1 MGKGISTINTT
12 LYSGTTQGSL
22 TKVCP
27 IKSYPDMGGAPEM
40 LQTTDLEDSM
50 HTYTPGVQDL
60 GGGLEFTANFD
71 KTEFAAIKGMKGTEQ
86 FFELRMGE
94 SGADGVFSWKG
105 EIDVYM
111 TGGEV
116 NAVREMVV
124 VCTPST
130 EITFAAS

>member
-12 LYSGTTQGSL
+12 LYAGAAQNSL
-22 TKVCP
+22 AKVCP

-40 LQTTDLEDSM
+40 LQTTDLEDPM
-50 HTYTPGVQDL
+50 HTYTSGVQDL
-60 GGGLEFTANFD
+60 GGGLEFTANFN
-71 KTEFAAIKGMKGTEQ
+71 KTEYATIKAMKGTGQ

-94 SGADGVFSWKG
+94 DGADGVFSWKG

>member
-12 LYSGTTQGSL
+12 LYAGAAQNSL

-71 KTEFAAIKGMKGTEQ
+71 KTEFAAIKSMKGTEQ

-130 EITFAAS
+130 ETTFAAS